1 MMPCV
6 TVNASRSYDVKIERG
21 ILDLIGQELAAIARG
36 QVFVVTDS
44 NVAPLYLAQVYRSLT
59 AAGFRVA
66 TAAVPAGES
75 SKDLT
80 HYEQLLHL
88 FAEKQL
94 ARTDSILALGG
105 GVVGDLAGFAAA
117 TYLRGLRLVQVPTT
131 LLAMVDA
138 SVGGKTALDLPAGKN
153 LVGSFHQPSLVL
165 CDPDVLDS
173 LPPETFRD
181 GCAEVIK
188 TAILFDPPLFAHL
201 QTCGTDFDREYVIT
215 RCVEHKRDVVC
226 ADEFDTGRRQ
236 LLNLGHT
243 VGHAIEQLSGYCI
256 PHGSAVATGLAIMAR
271 RYCRDWAAVEALLEQ
286 FELPIRTTFSARV
299 LAAAALSDK
308 KRSGDTLT
316 LVVPHAIGN
325 CALEKAPVDQLKA
338 IIEAGL

>member
-1 MMPCV
+1 MQTI
-6 TVNASRSYDVKIERG
+6 TVNTSRSYDVKIG
-21 ILDLIGQELAAIARG
+21 SGLLDLLGRELAAIAGG

-44 NVAPLYLAQVYRSLT
+44 NVAPLCLGRVYRSLT

-66 TAAVPAGES
+66 TASVPACES
-75 SKDLT
+75 SKDLA
-80 HYEQLLHL
+80 HYQQLLQL

-94 ARTDSILALGG
+94 SRADTVLALGG

-117 TYLRGLRLVQVPTT
+117 TYLRGVRLVQVPTT

-138 SVGGKTALDLPAGKN
+138 SVGGKTAIDLPSGKN
-153 LVGSFHQPSLVL
+153 LVGAFHQPSLVL
-165 CDPDVLDS
+165 CDPEVLDS

-181 GCAEVIK
+181 GCAEIIK
-188 TAILFDPPLFAHL
+188 TAILFDPTLFAHL
-201 QTCGTDFDREYVIT
+201 QQHGTNFDREHVIS
-215 RCVEHKRDVVC
+215 RCVTHKREVVC

-243 VGHAIEQLSGYCI
+243 IGHAIEQLSGYCI
-256 PHGSAVATGLAIMAR
+256 SHGSAVATGIAMMAR
-271 RYCRDWAAVEALLEQ
+271 YACRDRAAVEALLEQ
-286 FELPIRTTFSARV
+286 FGLPTHTTFSARV

-308 KRSGDTLT
+308 KRSGGTMT

-325 CALEKAPVDQLKA
+325 CTLEKIPVERLQA